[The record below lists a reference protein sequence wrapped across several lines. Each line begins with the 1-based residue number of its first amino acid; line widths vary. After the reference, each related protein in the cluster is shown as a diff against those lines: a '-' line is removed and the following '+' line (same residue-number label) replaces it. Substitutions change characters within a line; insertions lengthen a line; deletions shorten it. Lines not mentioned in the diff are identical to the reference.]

1 MAKTKALL
9 EYMLGHNRDH
19 AGELGELA
27 HKLHHAGFGAAAD
40 ILGAGVK
47 DFDQG
52 NEKLAKALEL
62 IKGGKA

>member
-19 AGELGELA
+19 AGELGDMA
-27 HKLHHAGFGAAAD
+27 HTLHHAGFGAAAD
-40 ILGAGVK
+40 ILSAGVK

-62 IKGGKA
+62 IKGGG

>member
-1 MAKTKALL
+1 MAKTRALL

-27 HKLHHAGFGAAAD
+27 HKLRHAGLGAAAD
-40 ILGAGVK
+40 VLISGVK
-47 DFDQG
+47 DFDRG
-52 NEKLAKALEL
+52 NEKLAQALEL

>member
-19 AGELGELA
+19 AGELGAMA
-27 HKLHHAGFGAAAD
+27 HKLRHAGFEAAAD
-40 ILGAGVK
+40 ILTSGVK

-52 NEKLAKALEL
+52 NEKLAKALGL
-62 IKGGKA
+62 IKGEG